1 MFITNLKQ
9 VVVNL
14 LNREEEV
21 LSPVT
26 KSELHGEMHSLI
38 QRHKELVARI
48 KENHELIQQ
57 MKQTVGMARQKHY
70 VWQEI
75 QADRELATDLAEDIK
90 SLKARIYGEK
100 ATNMGARL

>member
-1 MFITNLKQ
+1 MLITNLKSI
-9 VVVNL
+9 VNNFL
-14 LNREEEV
+14 TNNEDTPEQ
-21 LSPVT
+21 S
-26 KSELHGEMHSLI
+26 KSEMHGEMHSLI

-48 KENHELIQQ
+48 KENHDLIQQ

>member
-38 QRHKELVARI
+38 QRHKELIARI
-48 KENHELIQQ
+48 KENHDLIQQ
-57 MKQTVGMARQKHY
+57 MKQTVGMARQKNY

-75 QADRELATDLAEDIK
+75 QADRQRATELADEIK
-90 SLKARIYGEK
+90 VIKIQVYGDR
-100 ATNMGARL
+100 ATNII

>member
-14 LNREEEV
+14 LKREEEV

-26 KSELHGEMHSLI
+26 KSELHGQMHSLI

-48 KENHELIQQ
+48 KENHDLIQQ

-75 QADRELATDLAEDIK
+75 QADRQRATDLADEIK
-90 SLKARIYGEK
+90 VIKIQVYGDR
-100 ATNMGARL
+100 ATNI

>member
-1 MFITNLKQ
+1 MLITNLKSI
-9 VVVNL
+9 VNNFL
-14 LNREEEV
+14 ANNEDTPEQ
-21 LSPVT
+21 S
-26 KSELHGEMHSLI
+26 KSEMHGEMHSLI

-48 KENHELIQQ
+48 KENHDLVQQ